1 MFYRT
6 SPVVASEGFRFPACN
21 FITKETPE
29 KMIFCEF
36 CKISKDI
43 FFFDR
48 TPLDD
53 CFLCL
58 SVNSETIFR
67 ILLLQSTSGKLVFYL
82 QVAEFKPPFIYLKP
96 LKTVCEEVNL
106 LWICLHFLR
115 RHQNSSSVEALQVSE
130 HNFFLEM

>member
-1 MFYRT
+1 M
-6 SPVVASEGFRFPACN
+6 VASEGFRFLTLN
-21 FITKETPE
+21 FIKKENPE

-36 CKISKDI
+36 CKISKNI

-58 SVNSETIFR
+58 PVNSETIFR

-82 QVAEFKPPFIYLKP
+82 QVAEFKLPFIYLKP
-96 LKTVCEEVNL
+96 LKTVWEEVNL
-106 LWICLHFLR
+106 L
-115 RHQNSSSVEALQVSE
+115 
-130 HNFFLEM
+130 